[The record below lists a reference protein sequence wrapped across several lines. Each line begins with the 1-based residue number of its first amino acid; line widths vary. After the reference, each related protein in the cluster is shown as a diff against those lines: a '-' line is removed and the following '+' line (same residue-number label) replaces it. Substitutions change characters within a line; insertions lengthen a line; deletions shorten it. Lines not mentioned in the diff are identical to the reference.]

1 MKKEVGRMDQS
12 AAVIDDRSLDGR
24 VVVSKGV
31 YADATEQVEIAPAL
45 LVDKMHAL
53 ASHKEE
59 RIAFVRLQQQPRL
72 GGFDLVEFRHFIF
85 SSGHHHFG
93 AVGYARTAQVGK
105 GTGSLGGQK
114 SNALPAGPK
123 GLPASAPPWQQ
134 APRDEW
140 PFWHFRR
147 PVDGEPS

>member
-59 RIAFVRLQQQPRL
+59 RIAFVGLQQQPRL

-105 GTGSLGGQK
+105 GTGSLGGQN
-114 SNALPAGPK
+114 SNALHAVQKGFAAGTEL
-123 GLPASAPPWQQ
+123 GQHAAG
-134 APRDEW
+134 D
-140 PFWHFRR
+140 
-147 PVDGEPS
+147 DGA